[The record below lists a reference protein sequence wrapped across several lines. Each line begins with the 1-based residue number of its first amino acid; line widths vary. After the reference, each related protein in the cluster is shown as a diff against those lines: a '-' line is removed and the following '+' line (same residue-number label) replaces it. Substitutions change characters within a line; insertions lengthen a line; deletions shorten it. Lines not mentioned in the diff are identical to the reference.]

1 MKFPL
6 FSRVALAADVPRDG
20 IRRGDLATVV
30 EHHPAPVLGGEPGY
44 SLEVFNAL
52 GKTVAVLT
60 VPESH
65 LEALRD
71 DEVLSVRAW
80 RPSAA

>member
-6 FSRVALAADVPRDG
+6 FSRVALAADVPAEG
-20 IRRGDLATVV
+20 IRRDDLATVV
-30 EHHPAPVLGGEPGY
+30 EHHPAPAHVGEFGY
-44 SLEVFNAL
+44 SIEVFNAL

-65 LEALRD
+65 LESLRE

-80 RPSAA
+80 RPTAA

>member
-6 FSRVALAADVPRDG
+6 FSRVALAADVPAEG

-30 EHHPAPVLGGEPGY
+30 EHHPAPLAGGEPGY
-44 SLEVFNAL
+44 SIEVFNAL

-60 VPESH
+60 VAETH
-65 LEALRD
+65 LEVLRD

-80 RPSAA
+80 RPTAA